1 MHIGR
6 RDFITFLGG
15 TVTAFPIT
23 WLAARALQNGQIRA
37 LQLRAL
43 RLQAENAAS
52 MIEQFLKGIET
63 QLGWTVQ
70 VPWDANTVQE
80 RRIDAWRL
88 LRQVSAISE
97 LERIDPSGLLQI
109 RVLRT
114 GPDEVGSGLD
124 VSKESK
130 FRDALLH
137 TTYYGPIYFRH
148 NSEPYMTLAL
158 AGARGAGV
166 SVAEVNLTLVWDL
179 LRQMKVGEHGFAYI
193 MDAEGRLIFHPEI
206 SFERAQTDVSQL
218 PQVVAARARPT
229 LPVQVVKDINGR
241 ELLVAYAGVERTGWL
256 LFVETP
262 LDEAS
267 AIVE

>member
-1 MHIGR
+1 
-6 RDFITFLGG
+6 
-15 TVTAFPIT
+15 
-23 WLAARALQNGQIRA
+23 
-37 LQLRAL
+37 
-43 RLQAENAAS
+43 
-52 MIEQFLKGIET
+52 
-63 QLGWTVQ
+63 
-70 VPWDANTVQE
+70 
-80 RRIDAWRL
+80 
-88 LRQVSAISE
+88 
-97 LERIDPSGLLQI
+97 
-109 RVLRT
+109 
-114 GPDEVGSGLD
+114 
-124 VSKESK
+124 
-130 FRDALLH
+130 
-137 TTYYGPIYFRH
+137 
-148 NSEPYMTLAL
+148 MTLAL